1 MSKLR
6 YQSLNKLKI
15 SNWGRIYNK
24 LKISN
29 WGRIYDERFL
39 VWLSRASAETKSKTK
54 FIFTI
59 FAPVRYVQE
68 SKLAQSILKSQLR
81 PIFDLEE
88 RDGITQIELDSGLT
102 SDAVT
107 FARMAIANHAQNKS
121 HKEYLRAIKNL
132 DDLDQN
138 SAVFKL
144 ATSPEMLKSVTKYF
158 GVLPILYDVSV
169 LHSPAASSTAH
180 TSHYEGSQL
189 FHRDG
194 EDFKNLKIWVLASDV
209 KLENGPTQVLPA
221 SMSKEIAKKLKYKM
235 GTKIPNDN
243 PFREVE
249 SKLIPATGTAG
260 TTYATDTVTCFHY
273 GSRTGVSSE
282 RLVIMFHYVTSY
294 SGYFRSGLRRKGSET
309 DINLPREKAITL
321 PKFDREKL
329 TLEARILL
337 RPYLNTH

>member
-6 YQSLNKLKI
+6 YQSL
-15 SNWGRIYNK
+15 NK

-59 FAPVRYVQE
+59 FAPVRYVKE

-194 EDFKNLKIWVLASDV
+194 EDFKNLKIWILASDV